1 MFCEFRLREVP
12 ADLHPPLTHG
22 VRDYPLLGG
31 QYGRKTA
38 VQSALRLP
46 HHPHRQADSTSRLGA
61 IDKFIKADSRL
72 GAIDKLIQ
80 ADSRLG
86 AIDKLIQAESRL
98 GAIDK
103 LIQADSRLGAIDKL

>member
-1 MFCEFRLREVP
+1 MSVCEFRLREVP

-31 QYGRKTA
+31 QYGRQAA

-46 HHPHRQADSTSRLGA
+46 YHPHRQ
-61 IDKFIKADSRL
+61 ADSRL

-86 AIDKLIQAESRL
+86 AIEEFNTSR
-98 GAIDK
+98 
-103 LIQADSRLGAIDKL
+103 